1 MLSAFQLEKNRLTRL
16 EADEIEHLAS
26 SVWVDLVEPDDDE
39 RNRVQKDL
47 GQNLATRPELEDIE
61 ASARFY
67 WDTDG
72 LHIHSLFPQRIGR
85 DTKGVHVS
93 FTLRNNLLISI
104 REDDI
109 GLVRLLRH
117 YMRQDRLEVE
127 NALDILL
134 EVQNLKVEYLSDLI
148 EDGYKTL
155 ENTADQI
162 FEPDQINSMLKE
174 LMAQEEANGQ
184 IRLSLH
190 DTRRALR
197 FLKRSLRQRMTGEQN
212 KWIDEMLHDVESLL
226 PHTQFLFDK
235 INFQLEASMGVTNL
249 EQNKVIKIFSVAAV
263 IFLPPTLIAS
273 IYGMNFGRMPEL
285 AWEYGYQMSLVL
297 MVMSSLGTGLFF
309 KRKGW
314 L

>member
-1 MLSAFQLEKNRLTRL
+1 
-16 EADEIEHLAS
+16 
-26 SVWVDLVEPDDDE
+26 
-39 RNRVQKDL
+39 
-47 GQNLATRPELEDIE
+47 
-61 ASARFY
+61 
-67 WDTDG
+67 
-72 LHIHSLFPQRIGR
+72 
-85 DTKGVHVS
+85 
-93 FTLRNNLLISI
+93 
-104 REDDI
+104 
-109 GLVRLLRH
+109 
-117 YMRQDRLEVE
+117 MRQDRLEVE

>member
-1 MLSAFQLEKNRLTRL
+1 M
-16 EADEIEHLAS
+16 
-26 SVWVDLVEPDDDE
+26 
-39 RNRVQKDL
+39 
-47 GQNLATRPELEDIE
+47 
-61 ASARFY
+61 
-67 WDTDG
+67 
-72 LHIHSLFPQRIGR
+72 
-85 DTKGVHVS
+85 HVS

-127 NALDILL
+127 DALDILL

-162 FEPDQINSMLKE
+162 FEPDQINPMLKE

-197 FLKRSLRQRMTGEQN
+197 FLKRSLRQRMTGSRTSGSTRCCTTWNPCCPIPSSCSTRSTSSWRPPWGDQSGAEQG
-212 KWIDEMLHDVESLL
+212 DQDLL
-226 PHTQFLFDK
+226 GSRGDLPAADPYRQHLRHELWPHAGARLG
-235 INFQLEASMGVTNL
+235 IR
-249 EQNKVIKIFSVAAV
+249 
-263 IFLPPTLIAS
+263 LPL
-273 IYGMNFGRMPEL
+273 
-285 AWEYGYQMSLVL
+285 SLVL

>member
-1 MLSAFQLEKNRLTRL
+1 
-16 EADEIEHLAS
+16 
-26 SVWVDLVEPDDDE
+26 
-39 RNRVQKDL
+39 
-47 GQNLATRPELEDIE
+47 
-61 ASARFY
+61 
-67 WDTDG
+67 
-72 LHIHSLFPQRIGR
+72 
-85 DTKGVHVS
+85 
-93 FTLRNNLLISI
+93 RNNLLISI

-127 NALDILL
+127 DALDILL

-162 FEPDQINSMLKE
+162 FEPDQINPMLKE

-197 FLKRSLRQRMTGEQN
+197 FLKRSLRQRMSNEQN

-285 AWEYGYQMSLVL
+285 AWEYG
-297 MVMSSLGTGLFF
+297 
-309 KRKGW
+309 
-314 L
+314 